1 LARPQEHPAHGQV
14 YRACARSVQGFL
26 AMTEERVRAGPETGF
41 LAHKTPRVASDSPL
55 PGKNESMRPWR
66 LLEGLRKIPAR
77 FGVNPGVGSG
87 SAALS
92 SRQASSPS
100 SPSRCKAAYSGSGPV

>member
-1 LARPQEHPAHGQV
+1 
-14 YRACARSVQGFL
+14 
-26 AMTEERVRAGPETGF
+26 MTEERVRAGPETGF
-41 LAHKTPRVASDSPL
+41 LAHKTPRVACDSPL
-55 PGKNESMRPWR
+55 PGKNESLRPWR

-92 SRQASSPS
+92 SRQRRRPHPLAVAKRPLAVAKRHTPEVDQSSGLT
-100 SPSRCKAAYSGSGPV
+100 RLVAKTDRAMEA